1 MQYCLTYIE
10 EKNFLYYSKFLTFF
24 PQIVPDLIDKQSII
38 LQGREGEGEEFGTW
52 VTLSQSSSPG
62 LY

>member
-38 LQGREGEGEEFGTW
+38 LGGGRGRGKSLGH
-52 VTLSQSSSPG
+52 G
-62 LY
+62 